1 MDSPRVLGIGVGL
14 FVLVFL
20 WVLSLL
26 LCVLMSR
33 ASRPLRF
40 VSVGVFLLVVII
52 TLVLVFFPK
61 QTPSVPVVKELVIT
75 DDFFIGRYVLLTF
88 SLLALLVAI
97 ALAIVFHVLEPVYG
111 QPLKSR

>member
-61 QTPSVPVVKELVIT
+61 QTPSVPVIT

>member
-1 MDSPRVLGIGVGL
+1 MDSPRILGIGVGL

-61 QTPSVPVVKELVIT
+61 QTPSMPVVKEPVIT
-75 DDFFIGRYVLLTF
+75 DEFFIGRYVLLTF

-97 ALAIVFHVLEPVYG
+97 ALAIVFHVLEPVCG
-111 QPLKSR
+111 QPLKSH

>member
-61 QTPSVPVVKELVIT
+61 QTPSVPVVKELIT